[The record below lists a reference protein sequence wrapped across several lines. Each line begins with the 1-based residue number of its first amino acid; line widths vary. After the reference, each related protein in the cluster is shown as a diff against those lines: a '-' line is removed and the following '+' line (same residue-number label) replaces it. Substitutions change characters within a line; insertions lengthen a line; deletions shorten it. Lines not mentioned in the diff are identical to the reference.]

1 MKSDLGYSIVEFL
14 IIEIGF
20 CLGGFEVEKW
30 VRDWGVVVGE
40 WLGFDK
46 VSIEE
51 FIMLFWDRGYLYIL
65 FMVFYV

>member
-1 MKSDLGYSIVEFL
+1 MKSDLGYSIVELL

-30 VRDWGVVVGE
+30 VRDWGVVVGKC
-40 WLGFDK
+40 LGFDK